1 MKNLTW
7 QNPEQLFV
15 AQELINKVKSKCCG
29 IKGNMEL
36 NTIQQLLQKAQ
47 PILQKSKAEKKEREA
62 KGEYFNVFENL
73 HFTRPEEHLH
83 TPFLR
88 MLLDKDANHGV
99 GKGFL
104 EAFLKMVVKEL
115 KPDFQYDINS
125 SHIEYKDK
133 YIGEVK
139 ISEKDGEST
148 GGEID
153 IFLYDEKGH
162 AIIIENKFD
171 RYGNPAQEQPRQL
184 ERYHNFGKKE
194 YKDKFILIY
203 LTPSG
208 QEASEDS
215 TGPNKI
221 TYYPMSYDLSDN
233 KPNILSW
240 LAECLNI
247 SKGCPRIHEVIKQYI
262 TFIKDTRHIME
273 EKYQNDFLKLVL
285 EPKNLDVAFEIIRN
299 CQKIKEAIREEFCK
313 QLVSLAGEY
322 GLELLKNDDGYGNI
336 ITWDNDNGGWMTF
349 VGKKKHQSQVEPQV
363 GFKVGNY
370 SRTNS
375 NLKPE
380 YGGMLYGL
388 SIINEDDS
396 NLEDMQKVFKIGLS
410 KSEEQPLFGP
420 WNYWHQL
427 PDGKDI
433 KKDFPWGYSFLSD
446 EKRTWKKNWYDWD
459 DLQTLADM
467 RNGKMLDFM
476 RTRFEILKNNGII
489 DKL

>member
-1 MKNLTW
+1 
-7 QNPEQLFV
+7 
-15 AQELINKVKSKCCG
+15 
-29 IKGNMEL
+29 MEL

-104 EAFLKMVVKEL
+104 EAFLKKVVKKL

-208 QEASEDS
+208 REASEDS

-262 TFIKDTRHIME
+262 TFIKDTRYIME
-273 EKYQNDFLKLVL
+273 ENYQKELLNLLLSKD
-285 EPKNLDVAFEIIRN
+285 NLDVTLRILRDE
-299 CQKIKEAIREEFCK
+299 QMIKEKIRRDFCD
-313 QLVSLAGEY
+313 QLVKLAGEY
-322 GLELLKNDDGYGNI
+322 GLELRGQYQYDDNI
-336 ITWDNDNGGWMTF
+336 VTWNKDNGWMIF
-349 VGKKKHQSQVEPQV
+349 VGKEKRQSQI
-363 GFKVGNY
+363 GFVIGNY

-375 NLKPE
+375 E

-388 SIINEDDS
+388 SVINADYS
-396 NLEDMQKVFKIGLS
+396 NLEELQKVFKIES
-410 KSEEQPLFGP
+410 DNPDEQPLVR
-420 WNYWHQL
+420 
-427 PDGKDI
+427 DEKDYPQFPENKGNI
-433 KKDFPWGYSFLSD
+433 KNDFPLGYSFLCD
-446 EKRTWKKNWYDWD
+446 ENRAWKKNWFDWD
-459 DLQTLADM
+459 DLQTLEDM
-467 RNGKMLDFM
+467 HNGKMLKFM
-476 RTRFEILKNNGII
+476 ESRFEILKKNGII

>member
-1 MKNLTW
+1 MDLK
-7 QNPEQLFV
+7 
-15 AQELINKVKSKCCG
+15 A
-29 IKGNMEL
+29 
-36 NTIQQLLQKAQ
+36 IQQLLQEAQ

-104 EAFLKMVVKEL
+104 EAFLKMVKKEL
-115 KPDFQYDINS
+115 KLDFQYDINS

-433 KKDFPWGYSFLSD
+433 KKDFPWGYSLLSD
-446 EKRTWKKNWYDWD
+446 EKRAWKKNWYDWD

>member
-1 MKNLTW
+1 
-7 QNPEQLFV
+7 
-15 AQELINKVKSKCCG
+15 
-29 IKGNMEL
+29 
-36 NTIQQLLQKAQ
+36 
-47 PILQKSKAEKKEREA
+47 
-62 KGEYFNVFENL
+62 
-73 HFTRPEEHLH
+73 
-83 TPFLR
+83 
-88 MLLDKDANHGV
+88 
-99 GKGFL
+99 
-104 EAFLKMVVKEL
+104 
-115 KPDFQYDINS
+115 
-125 SHIEYKDK
+125 
-133 YIGEVK
+133 
-139 ISEKDGEST
+139 
-148 GGEID
+148 
-153 IFLYDEKGH
+153 
-162 AIIIENKFD
+162 
-171 RYGNPAQEQPRQL
+171 
-184 ERYHNFGKKE
+184 
-194 YKDKFILIY
+194 
-203 LTPSG
+203 
-208 QEASEDS
+208 
-215 TGPNKI
+215 
-221 TYYPMSYDLSDN
+221 MSYDRSDN

-240 LAECLNI
+240 LDECLDI

-262 TFIKDTRHIME
+262 TFIKDIRQIME
-273 EKYQNDFLKLVL
+273 EEYQNDFIKLVL

-322 GLELLKNDDGYGNI
+322 GLELLNNDNGYGNI

-396 NLEDMQKVFKIGLS
+396 NLEDLQKVFKIGFS

-446 EKRTWKKNWYDWD
+446 EKRTWKKNWFDWD
-459 DLQTLADM
+459 DPQTLVDM
-467 RNGKMLDFM
+467 RNGKMLEFM
-476 RTRFEILKNNGII
+476 KTRFEILKKYNII
-489 DKL
+489 CYL

>member
-1 MKNLTW
+1 MDLK
-7 QNPEQLFV
+7 
-15 AQELINKVKSKCCG
+15 A
-29 IKGNMEL
+29 
-36 NTIQQLLQKAQ
+36 IQQLLQEAQ
-47 PILQKSKAEKKEREA
+47 QILQKSKAEKKEREE
-62 KGEYFNVFENL
+62 KGEYFNIFENL

-88 MLLDKDANHGV
+88 MLLDKDADHGV

-104 EAFLKMVVKEL
+104 EAFLNKVVKKL
-115 KPDFQYDINS
+115 KPDFQYDVNS
-125 SHIEYKDK
+125 SHVEYKDK

-194 YKDKFILIY
+194 YKDNFILIY

-208 QEASEDS
+208 RDASEYS

-221 TYYPMSYDLSDN
+221 TYYPLSYDMYDN

-240 LAECLNI
+240 LDECLKK
-247 SKGCPRIHEVIKQYI
+247 SKGCPRIYEVIKQYI
-262 TFIKDTRHIME
+262 TFIQNTRQIME
-273 EKYQNDFLKLVL
+273 GKYQNDFFKLVL

-322 GLELLKNDDGYGNI
+322 GLELRERYDGNI
-336 ITWDNDNGGWMTF
+336 VTWNSDYGWMIF
-349 VGKKKHQSQVEPQV
+349 VGKKRLQSQV
-363 GFKVGNY
+363 GFVLGNF
-370 SRTNS
+370 SRINS
-375 NLKPE
+375 KN
-380 YGGMLYGL
+380 GGMLYGL
-388 SIINEDDS
+388 SIINGDYS
-396 NLEDMQKVFKIGLS
+396 NLEELKHKFKIEPGNPNVEYPKFSKEKNPSQLS
-410 KSEEQPLFGP
+410 EGQ
-420 WNYWHQL
+420 W
-427 PDGKDI
+427 
-433 KKDFPWGYSFLSD
+433 KDFPWGFSYLTD
-446 EKRTWKKNWYDWD
+446 ENRKWDKKWYDWD
-459 DLQTLADM
+459 DLQTLVDM
-467 RNGKMLDFM
+467 HNGEMLKFM
-476 RTRFEILKNNGII
+476 ETRFEILKKYGII

>member
-1 MKNLTW
+1 MDLK
-7 QNPEQLFV
+7 
-15 AQELINKVKSKCCG
+15 A
-29 IKGNMEL
+29 
-36 NTIQQLLQKAQ
+36 IQQLLQEAQ
-47 PILQKSKAEKKEREA
+47 QILQKSKAEMKEREA

-115 KPDFQYDINS
+115 KSDFQYDINS
-125 SHIEYKDK
+125 SHVEYKDK

-194 YKDKFILIY
+194 YKDNFILIY

-208 QEASEDS
+208 RDASEYS

-221 TYYPMSYDLSDN
+221 TYYPLSYDIYDN

-240 LAECLNI
+240 LDACLKK
-247 SKGCPRIHEVIKQYI
+247 SKGCPRIYEVIKQYI
-262 TFIKDTRHIME
+262 TFIQNTRQIME
-273 EKYQNDFLKLVL
+273 EKNQKDFFKLVL

-313 QLVSLAGEY
+313 QLENLAGEY
-322 GLELLKNDDGYGNI
+322 GLELLKDDNGYVNI
-336 ITWDNDNGGWMTF
+336 IKWDNDNGGWMIF
-349 VGKKKHQSQVEPQV
+349 VGKRKHQKPVKPQV
-363 GFKVGNY
+363 GFKVGYY
-370 SRTNS
+370 SRVDS

-388 SIINEDDS
+388 SIINGDHS
-396 NLEDMQKVFKIGLS
+396 NLEKLQKNFKIES
-410 KSEEQPLFGP
+410 SDSNDQPLFGP

-446 EKRTWKKNWYDWD
+446 EKRTWKKNWFDWD
-459 DLQTLADM
+459 DPQTLVDM
-467 RNGKMLDFM
+467 RNGKMLEFM
-476 RTRFEILKNNGII
+476 KTRFEILKKYNII
-489 DKL
+489 CYL

>member
-1 MKNLTW
+1 MDLK
-7 QNPEQLFV
+7 
-15 AQELINKVKSKCCG
+15 A
-29 IKGNMEL
+29 
-36 NTIQQLLQKAQ
+36 IQQLLQEAQ
-47 PILQKSKAEKKEREA
+47 SILQKSKAEKKEREA

-88 MLLDKDANHGV
+88 MLLDKNANHGV
-99 GKGFL
+99 GDR
-104 EAFLKMVVKEL
+104 FLKAFIDMVVRKL
-115 KPDFQYDINS
+115 NPNFQYDVTS
-125 SHIEYKDK
+125 SNIEYKDK

-184 ERYHNFGKKE
+184 ERYYNFGKKE

-208 QEASEDS
+208 REASEDS

-273 EKYQNDFLKLVL
+273 ENYQNELLNLLLSKD
-285 EPKNLDVAFEIIRN
+285 NLDVTLRILRDE
-299 CQKIKEAIREEFCK
+299 QMIKEKIRRDFCD
-313 QLVSLAGEY
+313 QLVKLAGEY
-322 GLELLKNDDGYGNI
+322 GLELREQYDSNI
-336 ITWDNDNGGWMTF
+336 ATWNSDYGWMIF
-349 VGKKKHQSQVEPQV
+349 VGKKRLQSQV
-363 GFKVGNY
+363 GFVVGNY

-375 NLKPE
+375 E

-388 SIINEDDS
+388 SIINGYFS
-396 NLEDMQKVFKIGLS
+396 NLGELKNVFKI
-410 KSEEQPLFGP
+410 KSSDPNDQPLFGP
-420 WNYWHQL
+420 EKGYHQL
-427 PDGKDI
+427 PENKGNFERE
-433 KKDFPWGYSFLSD
+433 FPFGYSFLYD
-446 EKRTWKKNWYDWD
+446 EDRAMVKKWYDWD
-459 DLQTLADM
+459 DVQTLADM

>member
-1 MKNLTW
+1 MDLK
-7 QNPEQLFV
+7 
-15 AQELINKVKSKCCG
+15 
-29 IKGNMEL
+29 
-36 NTIQQLLQKAQ
+36 TIQQLLLKAH

-62 KGEYFNVFENL
+62 KGEYFSVFEYLN
-73 HFTRPEEHLH
+73 FSRFEEQLH

-104 EAFLKMVVKEL
+104 EAFLKMVEKEL
-115 KPDFQYDINS
+115 KPDFQYDVNS
-125 SHIEYKDK
+125 SHVEYKDK

-194 YKDKFILIY
+194 YKDNFILIY

-208 QEASEDS
+208 QYASENS

-221 TYYPMSYDLSDN
+221 TYYRMSYDLSDDKD

-240 LAECLNI
+240 LDECLNI

-262 TFIKDTRHIME
+262 TYIKNTRLIME
-273 EKYQNDFLKLVL
+273 GKYQNELWNLLFSDENL
-285 EPKNLDVAFEIIRN
+285 LDVTLNFIHDGE
-299 CQKIKEAIREEFCK
+299 KIKEKIRRDFCEK
-313 QLVSLAGEY
+313 LVQKAGEY
-322 GLELLKNDDGYGNI
+322 GLELRE
-336 ITWDNDNGGWMTF
+336 NDNGYVNIIKWDNNKKDVWMIF
-349 VGKKKHQSQVEPQV
+349 VGRKKRQSQV
-363 GFKVGNY
+363 GFVVGNF
-370 SRTNS
+370 SRTD
-375 NLKPE
+375 PD

-388 SIINEDDS
+388 SIINGDYS
-396 NLEDMQKVFKIGLS
+396 NLEELHKVFKIESDNLD
-410 KSEEQPLFGP
+410 EQPLFGP
-420 WNYWHQL
+420 GKKWHQL
-427 PDGKDI
+427 PDGRDI
-433 KKDFPWGYSFLSD
+433 KKEFPWGYSFLFSMERNCD
-446 EKRTWKKNWYDWD
+446 KKWHDWD
-459 DLQTLADM
+459 DPQTLADM
-467 RNGKMLDFM
+467 HNGKMLKFM
-476 RTRFEILKNNGII
+476 ETRFEILKKYGII

>member
-1 MKNLTW
+1 M
-7 QNPEQLFV
+7 
-15 AQELINKVKSKCCG
+15 VK
-29 IKGNMEL
+29 
-36 NTIQQLLQKAQ
+36 
-47 PILQKSKAEKKEREA
+47 
-62 KGEYFNVFENL
+62 
-73 HFTRPEEHLH
+73 
-83 TPFLR
+83 
-88 MLLDKDANHGV
+88 
-99 GKGFL
+99 
-104 EAFLKMVVKEL
+104 KEL
-115 KPDFQYDINS
+115 KHDFQYDINS
-125 SHIEYKDK
+125 SHVEYKDK

-208 QEASEDS
+208 REASEDS

-240 LAECLNI
+240 LKKCLDI

-262 TFIKDTRHIME
+262 TYIKNTRQIME
-273 EKYQNDFLKLVL
+273 DELL
-285 EPKNLDVAFEIIRN
+285 NLLLSEENVDVTLGILRDG
-299 CQKIKEAIREEFCK
+299 QKIKEKIRKDFCD
-313 QLVSLAGEY
+313 QLVNLAGEY
-322 GLELLKNDDGYGNI
+322 GLELRQQYDGNI
-336 ITWDNDNGGWMTF
+336 VTWNSDYGWMIF
-349 VGKKKHQSQVEPQV
+349 VGKKRLQSQV
-363 GFKVGNY
+363 GFVVGNF
-370 SRTNS
+370 SRPNS
-375 NLKPE
+375 KK
-380 YGGMLYGL
+380 GGMLYGL
-388 SIINEDDS
+388 SIINGDYS
-396 NLEDMQKVFKIGLS
+396 NLEELKHKFKIESGNPDDEYPKFSQEKEPSQLS
-410 KSEEQPLFGP
+410 EGQ
-420 WNYWHQL
+420 W
-427 PDGKDI
+427 
-433 KKDFPWGYSFLSD
+433 KDFPWGFSYLTD
-446 EKRTWKKNWYDWD
+446 ENREWKKNWYDWD

-476 RTRFEILKNNGII
+476 RTRFEILKKYGII

>member
-1 MKNLTW
+1 MDLK
-7 QNPEQLFV
+7 
-15 AQELINKVKSKCCG
+15 A
-29 IKGNMEL
+29 
-36 NTIQQLLQKAQ
+36 IQQLLQEAQ
-47 PILQKSKAEKKEREA
+47 PILQKSKAEMKEREA

-104 EAFLKMVVKEL
+104 EAFLKMVKKEL
-115 KPDFQYDINS
+115 KLDFQYDVNS

-208 QEASEDS
+208 REASEDS

-273 EKYQNDFLKLVL
+273 ENYQKELL
-285 EPKNLDVAFEIIRN
+285 NLLLSEENVDVTLGILRDG
-299 CQKIKEAIREEFCK
+299 QKIKEKIRRDFCN
-313 QLVSLAGEY
+313 QLEKLAGEY
-322 GLELLKNDDGYGNI
+322 GLELREQYDGNI
-336 ITWDNDNGGWMTF
+336 ATCNSDYAWMIF
-349 VGKKKHQSQVEPQV
+349 VGKKRHQSQV
-363 GFKVGNY
+363 GFVVGNF
-370 SRTNS
+370 SRPNS
-375 NLKPE
+375 KK
-380 YGGMLYGL
+380 GGMLYGL
-388 SIINEDDS
+388 SIINGDYS
-396 NLEDMQKVFKIGLS
+396 NLEELKHKFKIESGNPDDEYPKFSQEKEPYQLS
-410 KSEEQPLFGP
+410 EGQ
-420 WNYWHQL
+420 W
-427 PDGKDI
+427 
-433 KKDFPWGYSFLSD
+433 KDFPWGFSYLTD
-446 EKRTWKKNWYDWD
+446 ENREWKKNWYDWD

>member
-1 MKNLTW
+1 MDLK
-7 QNPEQLFV
+7 
-15 AQELINKVKSKCCG
+15 A
-29 IKGNMEL
+29 
-36 NTIQQLLQKAQ
+36 IQQLLQKAQ
-47 PILQKSKAEKKEREA
+47 PILQKSKAEMKEREA

-104 EAFLKMVVKEL
+104 EAFLKMVKEAL
-115 KPDFQYDINS
+115 KLDFQYDVNS
-125 SHIEYKDK
+125 SHVEYKDK

-139 ISEKDGEST
+139 LSEKDGEST

-194 YKDKFILIY
+194 YKDNFILIY

-208 QEASEDS
+208 QDASEYS

-221 TYYPMSYDLSDN
+221 TCYPLSYDKYDN

-240 LAECLNI
+240 LEKCLDI

-273 EKYQNDFLKLVL
+273 ENYQKELL
-285 EPKNLDVAFEIIRN
+285 NLLLSEENVDVTLGILRDG
-299 CQKIKEAIREEFCK
+299 QKIKEKIRRDFCN
-313 QLVSLAGEY
+313 QLEKLAGEY
-322 GLELLKNDDGYGNI
+322 GLELREQYDGNI
-336 ITWDNDNGGWMTF
+336 ATWNSDYGWMIF
-349 VGKKKHQSQVEPQV
+349 VGKKRHQSQV
-363 GFKVGNY
+363 GFVVGNF
-370 SRTNS
+370 SRPNS
-375 NLKPE
+375 KK
-380 YGGMLYGL
+380 GGMLYGL
-388 SIINEDDS
+388 SIINGDYS
-396 NLEDMQKVFKIGLS
+396 NLEELKHKFKIESGNPDDEYPKFSQEKEPSQLS
-410 KSEEQPLFGP
+410 EGQ
-420 WNYWHQL
+420 W
-427 PDGKDI
+427 
-433 KKDFPWGYSFLSD
+433 KDFPWGFSYLTD
-446 EKRTWKKNWYDWD
+446 ENREWKKNWYDWD

>member
-1 MKNLTW
+1 MDLK
-7 QNPEQLFV
+7 
-15 AQELINKVKSKCCG
+15 A
-29 IKGNMEL
+29 
-36 NTIQQLLQKAQ
+36 IQQLLQEAQ

-104 EAFLKMVVKEL
+104 EAFLKKVVKKL

-208 QEASEDS
+208 QDASEDS

-262 TFIKDTRHIME
+262 TFIKDTRYIME
-273 EKYQNDFLKLVL
+273 ENYQKELLNLLLSKD
-285 EPKNLDVAFEIIRN
+285 NLDVTLRILRDE
-299 CQKIKEAIREEFCK
+299 QMIKEKIRRDFCD
-313 QLVSLAGEY
+313 QLVKLAGEY
-322 GLELLKNDDGYGNI
+322 GLELRGQYQYDDNI
-336 ITWDNDNGGWMTF
+336 VTWNKDNGWMIF
-349 VGKKKHQSQVEPQV
+349 VGKEKRQSQI
-363 GFKVGNY
+363 GFVIGNY

-375 NLKPE
+375 E

-388 SIINEDDS
+388 SVINADYS
-396 NLEDMQKVFKIGLS
+396 NLEELQKVFKIES
-410 KSEEQPLFGP
+410 DNPDEQPLVR
-420 WNYWHQL
+420 
-427 PDGKDI
+427 DEKDYPQFPENKGNI
-433 KKDFPWGYSFLSD
+433 KNDFPLGYSFLCD
-446 EKRTWKKNWYDWD
+446 ENRAWKKNWFDWD
-459 DLQTLADM
+459 DLQTLEDM
-467 RNGKMLDFM
+467 HNGKMLKFM
-476 RTRFEILKNNGII
+476 ESRFEILKKNGII

>member
-1 MKNLTW
+1 MDLK
-7 QNPEQLFV
+7 
-15 AQELINKVKSKCCG
+15 A
-29 IKGNMEL
+29 
-36 NTIQQLLQKAQ
+36 IQQLLQEAQ
-47 PILQKSKAEKKEREA
+47 QILQKSKAEKKEREE
-62 KGEYFNVFENL
+62 KGEYFNIFENL

-115 KPDFQYDINS
+115 KSDFQYDVNS
-125 SHIEYKDK
+125 SHVEYKDK

-194 YKDKFILIY
+194 YKDNFILIY

-208 QEASEDS
+208 RDASEYS

-221 TYYPMSYDLSDN
+221 TCYPLSYDKYDN

-240 LAECLNI
+240 LDACLNK
-247 SKGCPRIHEVIKQYI
+247 SKGCPRIYEVIRQYI
-262 TFIKDTRHIME
+262 TYIKNTRQIME
-273 EKYQNDFLKLVL
+273 KEDQKELL
-285 EPKNLDVAFEIIRN
+285 NLLLSEENVDVTLGILRDG
-299 CQKIKEAIREEFCK
+299 QKIKEKIRRDFCN
-313 QLVSLAGEY
+313 QLEKLAGEY
-322 GLELLKNDDGYGNI
+322 GLELREQYDGNI
-336 ITWDNDNGGWMTF
+336 ATWNSDYGWMIF
-349 VGKKKHQSQVEPQV
+349 VGKKRLQSQV
-363 GFKVGNY
+363 GFVVGNF
-370 SRTNS
+370 SRPNS
-375 NLKPE
+375 KK
-380 YGGMLYGL
+380 GGMLYGL
-388 SIINEDDS
+388 SIINGDYS
-396 NLEDMQKVFKIGLS
+396 NLEELKHKFKLESGNPDDEYPKFSQEKEPSQLS
-410 KSEEQPLFGP
+410 EGQ
-420 WNYWHQL
+420 W
-427 PDGKDI
+427 
-433 KKDFPWGYSFLSD
+433 KDFPWGFSYLTD
-446 EKRTWKKNWYDWD
+446 ENREWKKNWYDWD

-467 RNGKMLDFM
+467 HNGEMLDFM
-476 RTRFEILKNNGII
+476 RTRFEILKKHGII